1 MAIGPGS
8 ASRDRVD
15 AERDSLRRAPRAIS
29 GVPPE
34 NLLPNT
40 TRHCEPRWPRGNVAS
55 RGEEAYAP
63 KTRPRC
69 QHPGI
74 SYENR
79 VSQPKQLVPEITH
92 RRSGELV
99 RGVFKLLSPHPEGL
113 PSKSIL
119 ERLAEIVPPTE
130 FEKTTYPR
138 RPDVRRYEKIV
149 RFSTI
154 GPVKA
159 GWLVKN
165 KGLWILTDAGRKVDE
180 QFSDP
185 EQFMREASRLDRK
198 WAAERPQGPEAPVDE
213 GSPDAATTLEEAEEA
228 AWTEI
233 EEHLEQMNPYDFQEL
248 VAGLLRAM
256 GYHVAWVS
264 PPGPDKGID
273 VIAHTDPLGIQG
285 PRIKVQVKRRSD
297 KTTIDGLRSLL
308 GLLGEGDVGLSR
320 GHQ

>member
-1 MAIGPGS
+1 
-8 ASRDRVD
+8 
-15 AERDSLRRAPRAIS
+15 
-29 GVPPE
+29 
-34 NLLPNT
+34 
-40 TRHCEPRWPRGNVAS
+40 VA
-55 RGEEAYAP
+55 
-63 KTRPRC
+63 
-69 QHPGI
+69 
-74 SYENR
+74 
-79 VSQPKQLVPEITH
+79 EITR
-92 RRSGELV
+92 RRSGEMV
-99 RGVFKLLSPHPEGL
+99 RGVFKLLSAHPEGL
-113 PSKSIL
+113 PAKSVL
-119 ERLAEIVPPTE
+119 EKLTEIVSPTE

-159 GWLVKN
+159 GWLVKD
-165 KGLWILTDAGRKVDE
+165 KGLWTLTDAGRNAYE
-180 QFSDP
+180 QFPDP
-185 EQFMREASRLDRK
+185 EQFMREASRLYRK
-198 WAAERPQGPEAPVDE
+198 WAAEQPQEREVLGDE

-233 EEHLEQMNPYDFQEL
+233 EEHLEQMNPYDFQDL

-297 KTTIDGLRSLL
+297 KTTIDGVRSLL
-308 GLLGEGDVGLSR
+308 ALLGEGDVGLFISTGGFTR
-320 GHQ
+320 DAEDEARRQEKRRIMLVDLKRLFDLWVEHYGKIPEVQRRLLPIRPVYFRIPEE